1 MYQINTLY
9 WKNTDPIFPEYH
21 KKIMN
26 KFNIKVNYVNESLH
40 HGKWMDS
47 IMNKSKAE
55 IIGFIDID
63 CVVTNAEIIHKC
75 IKYVKNSKSI
85 IGIAQA
91 SNHIHP
97 CTHIFAG
104 AGFFFI
110 NKDSW
115 IQNGKPSFCMLK
127 PKLKNFFKKK
137 YDVAEGVCYQ
147 FEENNFK
154 YKTLFPT
161 HYDLPLPKK
170 WYLHTYGEYG
180 IGTYYKG
187 GVYHLYESRISAHT
201 KIFQE
206 KCLMILNDNFSTKN
220 MLDCCDF

>member
-75 IKYVKNSKSI
+75 IKYVKYSKSI

-127 PKLKNFFKKK
+127 PKLKNFFKKNMMLRR
-137 YDVAEGVCYQ
+137 VFVI
-147 FEENNFK
+147 N
-154 YKTLFPT
+154 L
-161 HYDLPLPKK
+161 KK
-170 WYLHTYGEYG
+170 
-180 IGTYYKG
+180 I
-187 GVYHLYESRISAHT
+187 
-201 KIFQE
+201 
-206 KCLMILNDNFSTKN
+206 ILNIKLYFQRITTYHYQKNGTFILMESMGLALIIKEEFTIYTKVE
-220 MLDCCDF
+220 